1 MPCRPA
7 AAPFLWEG
15 REISKCLASTL
26 LYLFPKLRRDT
37 CISHSNHSHTLQ
49 HWPSCQHPSYCVLS
63 LERSFYMNH
72 FPFVRV
78 PITDLVTLHLFNV
91 LHQHCTTFS
100 VALSSF
106 ILRPLYAFFFCIV
119 SLSPVRLVIGTF
131 LISTLSPPLMGMP
144 LVFSVWGPAVG
155 F

>member
-106 ILRPLYAFFFCIV
+106 ILRPLYAFFFWRRGCA
-119 SLSPVRLVIGTF
+119 LRH
-131 LISTLSPPLMGMP
+131 
-144 LVFSVWGPAVG
+144 VG
-155 F
+155 S